1 MHLVHPRLLRPP
13 LLSSSPRRRVA
24 WGAAWA
30 TCRRCLV
37 CVKLGVGRASDRRS
51 TSPHRCHARSSYTV
65 CDARGCAWRVRC
77 EYRHLQPLSAVV
89 LAPDSRRTGAEA
101 EVARVSRQ
109 LEREREQL
117 RLLVHIRGAA
127 SDVATMDDRLQ
138 AGGSGKLDKVGP

>member
-1 MHLVHPRLLRPP
+1 MLALP
-13 LLSSSPRRRVA
+13 S
-24 WGAAWA
+24 
-30 TCRRCLV
+30 
-37 CVKLGVGRASDRRS
+37 
-51 TSPHRCHARSSYTV
+51 TV